1 MSPENTGDPSEPR
14 DPSEQEQQL
23 RASELPSHVDEG
35 STLEEPP
42 TDPDRD
48 GTAPVIQDEQNV
60 VRAADV
66 VDPAAVRRAP
76 RFRSFVLAGVF
87 SGLVLGLIIG
97 LIVFREPQNRTFLVL
112 MLMVDLA
119 LITTLTALIWAIVSE
134 RRSTGKRRGGR
145 KTTA

>member
-1 MSPENTGDPSEPR
+1 MSPQNTGAPSEPSDPSER
-14 DPSEQEQQL
+14 DLSAQESVPAPAPETGTEAVPQSEPQ
-23 RASELPSHVDEG
+23 A
-35 STLEEPP
+35 
-42 TDPDRD
+42 
-48 GTAPVIQDEQNV
+48 QNV

-76 RFRSFVLAGVF
+76 RFRSFVLAGVL
-87 SGLVLGLIIG
+87 SGLILGLIIG

-119 LITTLTALIWAIVSE
+119 LITTLIALIWAVVSE